1 MLRLLCFSL
10 LVALFISACT
20 DSSGNGYTEAPEGYA
35 YKLLAIGDGRQ
46 CASET
51 GAVVCEAVLRSG
63 HDSIF
68 FNSRYHAPQG
78 FYISLRESSAASG
91 KHHLAMLTEG
101 DSLSLMVGKTCF
113 FREYFDTLV
122 PYFLSQDSVVKLDL
136 KILRV
141 LQADTAHMAAAN
153 AQEDRELDE
162 LKQID
167 AYLKH
172 QYPNAR
178 ADSYGLYILEHHKT
192 TGEAVSAGKRIRVA
206 YSGFYLNG
214 NPLDN
219 GRQQLEFAFGTPDQL
234 VKGLNIVI
242 GNLKKGETTKI
253 IVPSRLAFGETGS
266 TNGSIPPY
274 TPLLYNVTLIDIK

>member
-1 MLRLLCFSL
+1 MIRLLCFTL
-10 LVALFISACT
+10 LAALLLSACKGPA
-20 DSSGNGYTEAPEGYA
+20 GNGYTQAPEGYA

-63 HDSIF
+63 QDSIF

-78 FYISLRESSAASG
+78 FYIRLQGSSAASG
-91 KHHLAMLTEG
+91 KRHLAMLTEG

-113 FREYFDTLV
+113 FREYFDTLA
-122 PYFLSQDSVVKLDL
+122 PYFLSQDSLVKLDL

-141 LQADTAHMAAAN
+141 LQTDTLPMAATSTR
-153 AQEDRELDE
+153 EDRELDE
-162 LKQID
+162 LQQID
-167 AYLKH
+167 GYLK
-172 QYPNAR
+172 QYYPHVK
-178 ADSYGLYILEHHKT
+178 ADAYGLYILEHHKT
-192 TGEAVSAGKRIRVA
+192 TAEAVGAGKRIRVA

>member
-1 MLRLLCFSL
+1 MIRLLCFCLLASL
-10 LVALFISACT
+10 FLNACKRST
-20 DSSGNGYTEAPEGYA
+20 ANGYTEAPEGYA

-46 CASET
+46 CASEG
-51 GAVVCEAVLRSG
+51 GAVLCETVLRTG
-63 HDSIF
+63 NDSVF
-68 FNSRYHAPQG
+68 FNSRYHAPHGFCIRFQG
-78 FYISLRESSAASG
+78 ASAASG
-91 KHHLAMLTEG
+91 KHHIAGMTEG

-122 PYFLSQDSVVKLDL
+122 PYFLLQDSVVKLDL
-136 KILRV
+136 KILRI
-141 LQADTAHMAAAN
+141 LRADTVLALNGN
-153 AQEDRELDE
+153 ASEDRELQE

-167 AYLKH
+167 DYLKH
-172 QYPNAR
+172 HYPKAR
-178 ADSYGLYILEHHKT
+178 ANGYGLYILEHTKT
-192 TGEAVSAGKRIRVA
+192 TAEPVSQGRRIRVE

-214 NPLDN
+214 SPLDN

>member
-1 MLRLLCFSL
+1 MVRLLCFGLLASL
-10 LVALFISACT
+10 LFSACKG
-20 DSSGNGYTEAPEGYA
+20 SQGNGYTEAPEGYA

-46 CASET
+46 CASEA
-51 GAVVCEAVLRSG
+51 GAIVCEAVLRSG

-78 FYISLRESSAASG
+78 FYIRLQGSSAASG
-91 KHHLAMLTEG
+91 KHHLAGLTEG

-122 PYFLSQDSVVKLDL
+122 PYFLLQDSLVRFDL

-141 LQADTAHMAAAN
+141 LQADTAHISGTSAP
-153 AQEDRELDE
+153 EDQELDE

-167 AYLKH
+167 EYLK
-172 QYPNAR
+172 QYYPTAK
-178 ADSYGLYILEHHKT
+178 ADGYGLYILEHTKT
-192 TGEAVSAGKRIRVA
+192 TAEAVSPGKRIRVK

-214 NPLDN
+214 SPLDN